1 MAAVTELSLARAHR
15 PRVDPAPLTDWP
27 LLALPIPSGSP
38 VPADDRIERRISL
51 DDHLAR
57 IPEATFLVRVTG
69 DGLAEAGIRDGDL
82 LVMDRAIPATE
93 GSVVLALIEGAFL
106 LAQVG
111 GDAQG
116 RRVPRA
122 TTPNGGER
130 RLDDEEVVTVGVAR
144 WAIHR
149 LWPGRAAPH

>member
-1 MAAVTELSLARAHR
+1 MAAVAELSLARAHR

-27 LLALPIPSGSP
+27 LLATPISSGSP
-38 VPADDRIERRISL
+38 VPADDRIGQRISL

-82 LVMDRAIPATE
+82 LVMDRAAPATE
-93 GSVVLALIEGAFL
+93 GSVALALIEGAFL

-116 RRVPRA
+116 RRVLRA
-122 TTPNGGER
+122 TTPNGGDR
-130 RLDDEEVVTVGVAR
+130 RLDDEIVIVGVAR

>member
-1 MAAVTELSLARAHR
+1 M
-15 PRVDPAPLTDWP
+15 VDLAPLAGWP
-27 LLALPIPSGSP
+27 LLAMPIPAGSLAT
-38 VPADDRIERRISL
+38 ADDRIERRLSL

-57 IPEATFLVRVTG
+57 IPDATFLLRVTG
-69 DGLAEAGIRDGDL
+69 DALVEAGIHDGDL

-93 GSVVLALIEGAFL
+93 DSVVLALMEGEFL
-106 LAQVG
+106 LARVG
-111 GDAQG
+111 CDAHG
-116 RRVPRA
+116 RRVLRA

-130 RLDDEEVVTVGVAR
+130 RLDDEDVVTVGVAR

>member
-1 MAAVTELSLARAHR
+1 MAAVAELSPARAH
-15 PRVDPAPLTDWP
+15 PSVVDPAPLTDWP
-27 LLALPIPSGSP
+27 LLAMPILAGSP
-38 VPADDRIERRISL
+38 VPADDRIERRLSL

-93 GSVVLALIEGAFL
+93 GSVALALIAGAFL
-106 LAQVG
+106 LARVG
-111 GDAQG
+111 GDAHG
-116 RRVPRA
+116 RRVLLTAPSESSDCRV
-122 TTPNGGER
+122 
-130 RLDDEEVVTVGVAR
+130 DDAVMVGVAR

>member
-1 MAAVTELSLARAHR
+1 MAAVAELSFARAHR
-15 PRVDPAPLTDWP
+15 PMVDPAPFTDWP
-27 LLALPIPSGSP
+27 LLAMPIPSGSP

-51 DDHLAR
+51 DHHLAR

-69 DGLAEAGIRDGDL
+69 DALAEAGIRDGDL
-82 LVMDRAIPATE
+82 VVMDRAIPATE

-111 GDAQG
+111 SDTDGQ
-116 RRVPRA
+116 RVLCA
-122 TTPNGGER
+122 AADSHW
-130 RLDDEEVVTVGVAR
+130 RLEAVVIVGVAR
-144 WAIHR
+144 WAVHR

>member
-1 MAAVTELSLARAHR
+1 MAAVAELSRVRAHR
-15 PRVDPAPLTDWP
+15 PVVDPALLTDWP

-38 VPADDRIERRISL
+38 VPADDRIEQRISL

-57 IPEATFLVRVTG
+57 IPDATFLVRVTG
-69 DGLAEAGIRDGDL
+69 DSLAEAGIRDGDL

-111 GDAQG
+111 SDAGGQ
-116 RRVPRA
+116 RVLCA
-122 TTPNGGER
+122 ADEGHW
-130 RLDDEEVVTVGVAR
+130 RLDAVVIIGVAR
-144 WAIHR
+144 WAVHR
-149 LWPGRAAPH
+149 LWPTRHRSH

>member
-1 MAAVTELSLARAHR
+1 MAASSSGLPVADREAHAQA
-15 PRVDPAPLTDWP
+15 V
-27 LLALPIPSGSP
+27 
-38 VPADDRIERRISL
+38 DRIERRLSL

-69 DGLAEAGIRDGDL
+69 DALAEAGIQDGDL
-82 LVMDRAIPATE
+82 VVMDRAIPATE

-111 GDAQG
+111 SDTDGQ
-116 RRVPRA
+116 RVLCAAADSRW
-122 TTPNGGER
+122 
-130 RLDDEEVVTVGVAR
+130 RLEAVVIVGVAR